1 MTRAMMIWRSAMVVV
16 VTLLLAGCSSQTPAG
31 GTAPEG
37 GQAAAPQQAAPLREQ
52 ALLEDLVLA
61 NRILTREVGI
71 LDVQAHVS
79 ARSKDNPDHWYM
91 ARFVSPGGAS
101 LSDMVEYDFESTPVA
116 GPRND
121 NARETYLHGQIF
133 KHRPD
138 VMAVLHAHTPE
149 FVAFGMQSTPL
160 YWGPNK
166 RLPVWDIRPVN
177 GGRSGIVG
185 TNALGQSMAETLGNN
200 EAVLLWGHGI
210 SLTAKSLP
218 EVVHRA
224 VALRNNARL
233 QMASASIGGSSQ
245 PEAIVDDA
253 AADQRAWDHY
263 RRVDLLAENGKVPAN
278 PAPMPAKPSD
288 PVGAAR
294 HDLVLANRIL
304 NDESVGILSTAGHV
318 SLRNPSN
325 PNSYFVATAAP
336 GSVTD
341 QDIIERDVTKPAPD
355 TMGLSIDDE
364 IYKANPNVGAIVVAH
379 TPEVVAFTQGVQLRP
394 VVNGAGFIG
403 DGLPVFNVAT
413 LDPQQP
419 LLSNPA
425 LGQGVAAAL
434 GTRAGVLLAGHGF
447 VMTGRTIYNVVGQS
461 YQLRQNA
468 RIQQQAMG
476 LRGKMTY
483 LVDQPFGGG
492 AQGEGGANAGAGPQG
507 GGGRGGGGRAGG
519 GGGGGGQQLGPPE
532 GRDWVY
538 WAQTIPVR

>member
-1 MTRAMMIWRSAMVVV
+1 MTRAMVIWRSAMVVV
-16 VTLLLAGCSSQTPAG
+16 VTLLLASCSSQTPAG
-31 GTAPEG
+31 GTEPEG
-37 GQAAAPQQAAPLREQ
+37 GQAAAPQQAAPRREQ
-52 ALLEDLVLA
+52 ALLEDLVVA

-79 ARSKDNPDHWYM
+79 ARSKTNPDHWYM
-91 ARFVSPGGAS
+91 ARFVAPGGAS
-101 LSDMVEYDFESTPVA
+101 LSDMVEYDLESTPVD

-138 VMAVLHAHTPE
+138 VMAVVHAHTPE
-149 FVAFGMQSTPL
+149 FVAFGMTSVPL

-166 RLPVWDIRPVN
+166 QVPVWDIRPAN
-177 GGRSGIVG
+177 NGRSGIVG
-185 TNALGQSMAETLGNN
+185 SNPLGQSMAEKLGDN

-218 EVVHRA
+218 EVIHRV
-224 VALRNNARL
+224 VALRDNARV
-233 QMASASIGGSSQ
+233 QMASISVGSSAQ

-253 AADQRAWDHY
+253 EADQKAWDHY
-263 RRVDLLAENGKVPAN
+263 RRVDLLAENGKVPDN

-304 NDESVGILSTAGHV
+304 TDESVGILGTSGHV
-318 SLRNPSN
+318 SVRNPSN
-325 PNSYFVATAAP
+325 PNSYFVANAAP

-341 QDIIERDVTKPAPD
+341 KDIVERDFTKPGPA

-364 IYKANPNVGAIVVAH
+364 IYKANPNVMAVIYAQ
-379 TPEVVAFTQGVQLRP
+379 TPEVVAFTRGVQLRP
-394 VVNGAGFIG
+394 VVNGGGFIG
-403 DGLPVFNVAT
+403 DGLPVVNVST
-413 LDPQQP
+413 LDPKQP
-419 LLSNPA
+419 VLSNPA
-425 LGQGVAAAL
+425 LGQAVAAAL
-434 GTRAGVLLAGHGF
+434 GGKPGALLSGHGF
-447 VMTGRTIYNVVGQS
+447 VMTGRSIYNVVGQS

-468 RIQQQAMG
+468 RIQQQAMA
-476 LRGKMTY
+476 LRGKMSY
-483 LVDQPFGGG
+483 LVDMPFGPGPE
-492 AQGEGGANAGAGPQG
+492 GEGGANAGAGPQG
-507 GGGRGGGGRAGG
+507 GGGGRGGR
-519 GGGGGGQQLGPPE
+519 GGGGGQQLGPPE

>member
-1 MTRAMMIWRSAMVVV
+1 MTHAMLIWRSVMVAV
-16 VTLLLAGCSSQTPAG
+16 VTLLLVSCSSQAPAG
-31 GTAPEG
+31 GGEERAADTAS
-37 GQAAAPQQAAPLREQ
+37 APAAPLREQ

-79 ARSKDNPDHWYM
+79 ARSKTNPDHWYM
-91 ARFVSPGGAS
+91 ARFVAPGGAS
-101 LSDMVEYDFESTPVA
+101 LSDMVEYDLESTPVD

-121 NARETYLHGQIF
+121 NARETFLHGQAF
-133 KHRPD
+133 KARPD

-149 FVAFGMQSTPL
+149 FVAFGASSVPL

-166 RLPVWDIRPVN
+166 QLPIWDIRPVN
-177 GGRSGIVG
+177 NGRSGIVSS
-185 TNALGQSMAETLGNN
+185 NALGQSMAEKLGNN

-210 SLTAKSLP
+210 TLTAKSLP
-218 EVVHRA
+218 EVIHRA
-224 VALRNNARL
+224 VTLRDNARL
-233 QMASASIGGSSQ
+233 QMASVSIGSPAQ

-253 AADQRAWDHY
+253 AADQKAWDHY
-263 RRVDLLAENGKVPAN
+263 RRLDLMAENGKVPVN
-278 PAPMPAKPSD
+278 PAPMPTKPSD

-304 NDESVGILSTAGHV
+304 ANESVGILDTSGHV

-341 QDIIERDVTKPAPD
+341 QDVVERDFTKPGPD
-355 TMGLSIDDE
+355 TIGLSIDDE
-364 IYKANPNVGAIVVAH
+364 IYKANPNVMAVVYAR
-379 TPEVVAFTQGVQLRP
+379 TPEVAALTQGVQLRP
-394 VVNGAGFIG
+394 IVNGAGFIG
-403 DGLPVFNVAT
+403 DGLPVFKIST
-413 LDPQQP
+413 LDTNQP

-425 LGQGVAAAL
+425 FGKGVAAAL
-434 GTRAGVLLAGHGF
+434 GSKQAVLLSGHGF
-447 VMTGRTIYNVVGQS
+447 VMTGRSIYNVVGTS

-476 LRGKMTY
+476 LRGKVNY
-483 LVDQPFGGG
+483 LVDMPFGP
-492 AQGEGGANAGAGPQG
+492 APQGEGGANAGAGPQG
-507 GGGRGGGGRAGG
+507 GGRG